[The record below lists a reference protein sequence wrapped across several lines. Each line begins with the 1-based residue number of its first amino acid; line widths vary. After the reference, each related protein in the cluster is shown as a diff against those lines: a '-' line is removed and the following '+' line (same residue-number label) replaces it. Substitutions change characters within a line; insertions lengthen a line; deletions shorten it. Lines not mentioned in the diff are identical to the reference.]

1 MNEPN
6 SVVSVPD
13 TASRVTKTSPV
24 ESLNLPAWVNQ
35 YVGEEL
41 LLSAP
46 GLWLMSANSP
56 SICIGMAEQLVHE
69 SRQADERHAAL
80 KRNLGRV
87 LIDRSTRQLRA
98 LGNQLN
104 VPLAADAGKAAEM
117 LTLHLTKP
125 FVDDMI
131 SADYF
136 DAVGKDMVVKI
147 GDLAQ
152 PLLSPALPFLNEL
165 LARLRDVTDEDSK
178 AELTQARVEAPA
190 APVAPIAPV
199 QSQLADE
206 PAPSAPRKDR
216 VDDDT
221 QDSIAISSSLNRL
234 GANSDEESDDI
245 VVNRP
250 NTPFDEFVR
259 HGRIDFATA
268 TEDQLKE
275 LLVYSADSAQQLT
288 ALARDMVA
296 ARPELAQSGETASG
310 LPDLGELLNT
320 ILSDP
325 AGARIPERLAEANEQ
340 RSWKHH
346 FARVRQNP
354 VPPFLISALQHYFEN
369 EGYFTGRFLDLGAG
383 AGLVSRFMLKAGWH
397 VVAVDPRTES
407 QESIEVA
414 ISESVKRR
422 LEFACAGPAEFNLPE
437 GNDIV
442 WLATSVAN
450 SRGAL
455 EARLSQIA
463 EAIRPGGYLFV
474 DAARC
479 CPPDLQPDRSFSHLL
494 AASGF
499 VVSLG
504 EPVFGRTGW
513 VAVKI

>member
-1 MNEPN
+1 MSEPN

-35 YVGEEL
+35 YVREEL
-41 LLSAP
+41 LLTAP

-56 SICIGMAEQLVHE
+56 SVCIGMAEQLVHE
-69 SRQADERHAAL
+69 SRQTDESHAAL

-131 SADYF
+131 GADYF

-165 LARLRDVTDEDSK
+165 LARMREVTEVDSN
-178 AELTQARVEAPA
+178 AEPAQSRPQAPA
-190 APVAPIAPV
+190 ALNVPV
-199 QSQLADE
+199 QSWPADE
-206 PAPSAPRKDR
+206 PERGAPRNDLI
-216 VDDDT
+216 DDDP
-221 QDSIAISSSLNRL
+221 QDSIAVSSTLNRL
-234 GANSDEESDDI
+234 SPGDNEGSEEI

-250 NTPFDEFVR
+250 NTLFDEFVR

-268 TEDQLKE
+268 TVDQLKE

-288 ALARDMVA
+288 ALARDIVA
-296 ARPELAQSGETASG
+296 ARPELAQAGETASG

-325 AGARIPERLAEANEQ
+325 AGASIPERLAEANEQ

-397 VVAVDPRTES
+397 VMAVDPRSES

-414 ISESVKRR
+414 IGESVKQR
-422 LEFACAGPAEFNLPE
+422 LEFACASPAEFILPE

-442 WLATSVAN
+442 WLATPVAN
-450 SRGAL
+450 SREAL

-463 EAIRPGGYLFV
+463 EAIRAGGYLFV

-499 VVSLG
+499 VVSHG

-513 VAVKI
+513 VAVKV